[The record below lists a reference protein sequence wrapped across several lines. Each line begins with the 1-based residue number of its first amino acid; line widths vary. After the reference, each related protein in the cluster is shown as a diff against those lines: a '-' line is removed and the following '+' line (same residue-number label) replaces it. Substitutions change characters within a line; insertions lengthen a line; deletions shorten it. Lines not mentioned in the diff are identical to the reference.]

1 MKFSGVWLP
10 IITPFKDGK
19 VDFNSYKNMIENYI
33 DTGITGVIPL
43 GTTGETPTLSE
54 DEYFSIIEKTI
65 EYVKGRVK
73 VVVGVG
79 GNNTKALI
87 EKAKKVE
94 ALGVDGILSVCPYY
108 NRPDQRGIYEHFKAL
123 AEAIDTDIILYNIPY
138 RTGRNIEIPT
148 ILKLAEIPNIVGVKD
163 ASGSFTESQKLI
175 MNKPKDFA
183 VLTGEDALFYSTL
196 ALGGDGGILASC
208 HVNTKDFV
216 QIYKNIKEGKMEEAL
231 KLWKP
236 LYKFIPLLF
245 KEPNPAPIK
254 YIAKKMNLIDSDE
267 IRLPLVKISG
277 ELEKELD
284 EVLKL

>member
-10 IITPFKDGK
+10 IITPFKDGE
-19 VDFNSYKNMIENYI
+19 VDFNSYKKMIESYI
-33 DTGITGVIPL
+33 DTGITGFIPL

-79 GNNTKALI
+79 GNNTKSLI

-94 ALGVDGILSVCPYY
+94 VLGVDGILSVCPYY

-123 AEAIDTDIILYNIPY
+123 AEAINTDIILYNIPY
-138 RTGRNIEIPT
+138 RTGRNIEIST
-148 ILKLAEIPNIVGVKD
+148 ILKLAEIPNIVGIKD

-208 HVNTKDFV
+208 HVNTKEFV
-216 QIYKNIKEGKMEEAL
+216 SIYKYIKEGKMEEAL

-236 LYKFIPLLF
+236 LYRFIPLLF
-245 KEPNPAPIK
+245 KEPNPAPLK
-254 YIAKKMNLIDSDE
+254 YIAKKMNLIESDE
-267 IRLPLVKISG
+267 IRLPLVNISK

-284 EVLKL
+284 EVLGF

>member
-10 IITPFKDGK
+10 IITPLKDGK

-33 DTGITGVIPL
+33 DTGITGFIPL
-43 GTTGETPTLSE
+43 GTTGETPTLSD

>member
-33 DTGITGVIPL
+33 DTGITGFIPL
-43 GTTGETPTLSE
+43 GTTGETPTLSD

>member
-33 DTGITGVIPL
+33 DTGITGFIPL
-43 GTTGETPTLSE
+43 GTTGETPTLSD

-254 YIAKKMNLIDSDE
+254 YIAKKMNLIDSE
-267 IRLPLVKISG
+267 ERRLPLVKSSG

-284 EVLKL
+284 EVLK

>member
-1 MKFSGVWLP
+1 MKFIGVWLP
-10 IITPFKDGK
+10 IITPFNDGK

-33 DTGITGVIPL
+33 DTGITGFIPL
-43 GTTGETPTLSE
+43 GTTGETPTLSD

>member
-1 MKFSGVWLP
+1 M
-10 IITPFKDGK
+10 
-19 VDFNSYKNMIENYI
+19 
-33 DTGITGVIPL
+33 
-43 GTTGETPTLSE
+43 
-54 DEYFSIIEKTI
+54 
-65 EYVKGRVK
+65 
-73 VVVGVG
+73 
-79 GNNTKALI
+79 
-87 EKAKKVE
+87 
-94 ALGVDGILSVCPYY
+94 
-108 NRPDQRGIYEHFKAL
+108 
-123 AEAIDTDIILYNIPY
+123 
-138 RTGRNIEIPT
+138 
-148 ILKLAEIPNIVGVKD
+148 
-163 ASGSFTESQKLI
+163 
-175 MNKPKDFA
+175 
-183 VLTGEDALFYSTL
+183 
-196 ALGGDGGILASC
+196 ASC

>member
-33 DTGITGVIPL
+33 DTGITGFIPL